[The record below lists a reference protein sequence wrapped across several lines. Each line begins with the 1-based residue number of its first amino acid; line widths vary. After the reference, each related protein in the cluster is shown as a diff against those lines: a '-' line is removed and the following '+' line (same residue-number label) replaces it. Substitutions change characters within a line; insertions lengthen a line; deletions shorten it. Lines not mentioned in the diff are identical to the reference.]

1 MPVTVLDHP
10 LATARLATL
19 RDVATPTPA
28 FRAAMH
34 ALGLLLAA
42 EATRHVQT
50 VSVRVQTPLA
60 PCDTQQIAP
69 VAPAVIS
76 VLRAGQGLVA
86 PFLDVLPEAAVGT
99 IGLARDP
106 VTHVP
111 APYHEKLPERLD
123 GRVVFVVDP
132 MLATGLSAIDAVD
145 RVLRAGAQ
153 RVIFVAVLAA
163 PEGVAALTAAHP
175 GLEVIV
181 AAVDDHLD
189 ANRYIVPGLG
199 DAGDR
204 YFGTAGHG

>member
-19 RDVATPTPA
+19 RDVATTTPG
-28 FRAAMH
+28 FRAAMQG
-34 ALGLLLAA
+34 LGLLLAA
-42 EATRHVQT
+42 EATRRVAT
-50 VSVRVQTPLA
+50 VAVRVQTPLA
-60 PCDTQQIAP
+60 LCDTLGLAGR
-69 VAPAVIS
+69 APAVVS
-76 VLRAGQGLVA
+76 VLRAGQGLVG
-86 PFLDVLPEAAVGT
+86 PFLEVLPEAALGT

-111 APYHEKLPERLD
+111 APYHEKLPEHLGD
-123 GRVVFVVDP
+123 RVVFVVDP
-132 MLATGLSAIDAVD
+132 MLATGASAIDAVD
-145 RVLRAGAQ
+145 RVRRAGAR
-153 RVIFVAVLAA
+153 RVVFVAVLAA
-163 PEGVAALTAAHP
+163 PEGLAALTEAHP
-175 GLEVIV
+175 DIDVVV